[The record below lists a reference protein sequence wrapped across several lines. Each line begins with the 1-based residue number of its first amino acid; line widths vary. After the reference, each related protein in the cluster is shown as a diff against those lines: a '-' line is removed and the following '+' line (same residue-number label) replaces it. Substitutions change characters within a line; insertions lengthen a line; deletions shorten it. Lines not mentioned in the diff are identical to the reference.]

1 MTELIF
7 WVVAF
12 ILIFSGATGMLAS
25 KDRLIP
31 VKVRKVGGV
40 ISMTLGLWAL
50 FTILVSIS

>member
-7 WVVAF
+7 WIVAF

-50 FTILVSIS
+50 FTILVSVF